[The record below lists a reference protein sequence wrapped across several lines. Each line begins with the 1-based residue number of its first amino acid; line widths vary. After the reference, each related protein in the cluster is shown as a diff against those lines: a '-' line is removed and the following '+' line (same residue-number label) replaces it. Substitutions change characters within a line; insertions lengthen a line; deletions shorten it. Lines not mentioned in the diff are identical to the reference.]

1 VPWPKLAFE
10 TIRNGDQVG
19 LAVTG
24 ELDLATGPSLEQ
36 AALALLAGH
45 PGLLVLDL
53 RKVTFCDSSGI
64 ASLLRIERAAR
75 RTDSR
80 LQLRNVHG
88 LVRQVLDLG
97 GVSDFLG
104 VPDDPPPRQPEG
116 LAPPPTP

>member
-1 VPWPKLAFE
+1 MPWPKLAFE